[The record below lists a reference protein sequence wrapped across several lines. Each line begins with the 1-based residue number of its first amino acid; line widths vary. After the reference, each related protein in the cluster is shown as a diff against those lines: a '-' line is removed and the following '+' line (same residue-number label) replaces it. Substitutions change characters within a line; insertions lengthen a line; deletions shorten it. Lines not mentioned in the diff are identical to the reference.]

1 MHTKTLAPQTKAVL
15 DTIKTVPEIQTFY
28 LSGGT
33 ALALHLGHRESEDL
47 DFFTK
52 RNFEPLILQEKLAKL
67 SPLEDVT
74 VAEGTLN
81 AFFKYVKLQF
91 LKYPYDLVEPLIQWN
106 GVYLS
111 PVIDIACTK
120 LITVSMR
127 GSKKD
132 FIDLYVILQH
142 TNFEELFRKMEIKYK
157 NVDYNVPSILKSLT
171 YFKDAESQPMPKMHI
186 PLDWERVKRFF
197 MQEVRKITF

>member
-1 MHTKTLAPQTKAVL
+1 MERIPLLAFINMHTKTLAPQTKAVL

-74 VAEGTLN
+74 VAGRPLN
-81 AFFKYVKLQF
+81 AFFK
-91 LKYPYDLVEPLIQWN
+91 
-106 GVYLS
+106 
-111 PVIDIACTK
+111 
-120 LITVSMR
+120 
-127 GSKKD
+127 
-132 FIDLYVILQH
+132 
-142 TNFEELFRKMEIKYK
+142 
-157 NVDYNVPSILKSLT
+157 
-171 YFKDAESQPMPKMHI
+171 
-186 PLDWERVKRFF
+186 
-197 MQEVRKITF
+197 